1 VSPAG
6 RAPKNADAFERAL
19 DTRPVMGRSLYVDA
33 WHRLLKNKAAVAGL
47 VVLAVMA
54 VLVVVGPMLVEWDHE
69 IPDWDNYS
77 SPPSLETNHWFGT
90 DALGRDLFVR
100 TMIGGQISLLVG
112 IISTLVSL
120 LIGVSYG
127 AVAGYFGGR
136 VDNVMMRFVD
146 AVYAMPFMF
155 FVILLMVVFG
165 RNIFLIF
172 VAIGAVNWLDMAR
185 IVRGQTLSLKN
196 KDFVEA
202 ARASGARQSQIICRH
217 IIPNLLGVV
226 IVYVTL
232 TIPQVI
238 LVESFL
244 SFLGLGVQEP
254 LTSWGALVN
263 EGAQELETAPWS
275 LLFPAGFLAATL
287 FAFNFLGDGLR
298 DALDPKDRL

>member
-1 VSPAG
+1 MNEV
-6 RAPKNADAFERAL
+6 RHPKDAFEQAL
-19 DTRPVMGRSLYVDA
+19 DTREVMGRSLYVDA
-33 WHRLLKNKAAVAGL
+33 WHRLLKNKAAVVGL
-47 VVLAVMA
+47 VVLLLMV
-54 VLVVVGPMLVEWDHE
+54 VLVLVGPMLSQWDHE
-69 IPDWDNYS
+69 IPDWDHYS
-77 SPPSLETNHWFGT
+77 SPPSIDTQHWFGT

-100 TMIGGQISLLVG
+100 TLIGGQISLLVG
-112 IISTLVSL
+112 VISTLVSL
-120 LIGVSYG
+120 LIGISYG

-136 VDNVMMRFVD
+136 VDNIMMRIVD
-146 AVYAMPFMF
+146 AIYAMPFMF
-155 FVILLMVVFG
+155 FVILLMVIFG

-172 VAIGAVNWLDMAR
+172 VAIGAINWLDMAR

-202 ARASGARQSQIICRH
+202 ARASGARESQIIKRH

-275 LLFPAGFLAATL
+275 LLFPASFLAATL

-298 DALDPKDRL
+298 DALDPKDRF

>member
-1 VSPAG
+1 MNEVI
-6 RAPKNADAFERAL
+6 RDAFDQAL
-19 DTRPVMGRSLYVDA
+19 DTRVIRGRSLYVDA

-47 VVLAVMA
+47 IVLGLMVVLVI
-54 VLVVVGPMLVEWDHE
+54 VGPMLSDWDHE
-69 IPDWDNYS
+69 IPDWDHYS
-77 SPPSLETNHWFGT
+77 TPPSMETGHLFGT

-100 TMIGGQISLLVG
+100 TMIGGRISLLVG
-112 IISTLVSL
+112 LVATLVSL
-120 LIGVSYG
+120 IIGISYG
-127 AVAGYFGGR
+127 AIAGYFGGR
-136 VDNVMMRFVD
+136 IDNIMMRFVD
-146 AVYAMPFMF
+146 GIYAMPFMF
-155 FVILLMVVFG
+155 FVIVLMVIFG

-172 VAIGAVNWLDMAR
+172 VAIGAINWLDMAR

-202 ARASGARQSQIICRH
+202 ARACGATEMQIIRRH
-217 IIPNLLGVV
+217 IVPNLLGVV

-275 LLFPAGFLAATL
+275 LLFPATFLAATL

>member
-1 VSPAG
+1 MTPEAPA
-6 RAPKNADAFERAL
+6 PDAFEQAL
-19 DTRPVMGRSLYVDA
+19 DRRQVKGRSLYVDA
-33 WHRLLKNKAAVAGL
+33 WHRLKRNKAALAGAAIL
-47 VVLAVMA
+47 VFIVL
-54 VLVVVGPMLVEWDHE
+54 LVTFGPMFNSWDHE

-77 SPPSLETNHWFGT
+77 TPPSLETGHLMGT
-90 DALGRDLFVR
+90 DALGRDLFERV
-100 TMIGGQISLLVG
+100 MVGGRISLLVG
-112 IISTLVSL
+112 VVATLVSL
-120 LIGVSYG
+120 VIGVAYG
-127 AVAGYFGGR
+127 AIAGYFGGR
-136 VDNVMMRFVD
+136 IDNWMMRAVD
-146 AVYAMPFMF
+146 AIYALPFMF

-165 RNIFLIF
+165 RNIILIF

-196 KDFVEA
+196 KDFIEA
-202 ARASGARQSQIICRH
+202 ARVSGATERQIIVRH

-226 IVYVTL
+226 VVYVSL

-275 LLFPAGFLAATL
+275 LLFPGIFLAATL

-298 DALDPKDRL
+298 DALDPRDR